1 MRKVSVLLVSV
12 LFFVVAFSITGQDVL
27 DMVKKNYQNVKDEI
41 AVFTL
46 KTVQGKEVQEKKF
59 TIYLYKKTEDEV
71 YAIMRFEKP
80 EADKDLTLLVKGA
93 DEIYLYMPAFK
104 TTKRISGAAKND
116 KFAGSDF
123 TYKDIELVYKVSDKN
138 YNATLTKEDEK
149 NYYLHITHND
159 KELDFKE
166 LNMTIDKKLKIPV
179 YIEFYNWQG
188 EKYKIIDF
196 SEIKNIKGYN
206 VPTKVIANNLS
217 NKSKTEII
225 MEDVKFDVGIPEK
238 FFSPATI
245 SKPVLKF

>member
-1 MRKVSVLLVSV
+1 MRKVFVVLVSV
-12 LFFVVAFSITGQDVL
+12 LFFVVAFSMTGQDVL

-166 LNMTIDKKLKIPV
+166 LDMTIDKKLKIPV
-179 YIEFYNWQG
+179 YIEFYNW
-188 EKYKIIDF
+188 
-196 SEIKNIKGYN
+196 
-206 VPTKVIANNLS
+206 
-217 NKSKTEII
+217 
-225 MEDVKFDVGIPEK
+225 
-238 FFSPATI
+238 
-245 SKPVLKF
+245 